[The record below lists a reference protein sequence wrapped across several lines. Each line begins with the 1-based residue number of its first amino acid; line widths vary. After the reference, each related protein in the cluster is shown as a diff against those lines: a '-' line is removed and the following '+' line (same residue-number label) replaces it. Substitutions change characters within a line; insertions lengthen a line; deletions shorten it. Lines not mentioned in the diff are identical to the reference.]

1 MGTVIEAPQKLV
13 LERLSFA
20 YPDAP
25 VFREVST
32 TIPLTGLSQVVGPN
46 GGGKST
52 LAKLIAG
59 LVRPTMGRV
68 SLDDSPVDQWQ
79 NRIGYVPQLVNFDRS
94 FPILVK
100 EVVLSGCLSRWWGPY
115 SREDRRRAAETL
127 ERLDLAPLASRPFS
141 ALSGGQRQR
150 VLIGRAL
157 VSEPALVILDEPT
170 ANIDYV
176 SSQTMAALLTTLK
189 STCPVLLITHDFGFL
204 AHQVDRVVCVNRSI
218 HVHGPGPLSTE
229 GLRGLFTTHFDE
241 LALAGGPP

>member
-1 MGTVIEAPQKLV
+1 MPPPQELV
-13 LERLSFA
+13 LDRLAFS
-20 YPDAP
+20 YPDTP
-25 VFREVST
+25 VFRDVSV

-59 LVRPTMGRV
+59 LVKPTSGRV
-68 SLDDSPVDQWQ
+68 SLNGAPGRQGQ
-79 NRIGYVPQLVNFDRS
+79 HGIGYVPQSVSFDRS

-115 SREDRRRAAETL
+115 SRDDHRRAAQIL
-127 ERLDLAPLASRPFS
+127 DRLDLAPLASRPFS

-150 VLIGRAL
+150 VLLGRAL

-176 SSQTMAALLTTLK
+176 SSQTIAALLTTLK

-204 AHQVDRVVCVNRSI
+204 ADQVDRVVCVNRSI
-218 HVHGPGPLSTE
+218 HVHGPGPLSPE
-229 GLRGLFTTHFDE
+229 VLQGLFATHFDE
-241 LALAGGPP
+241 LALSGGRP